1 MKNGA
6 NEQGFALV
14 ITHYNYE
21 LRFVVS
27 GLRETLRT
35 PFKELL

>member
-14 ITHYNYE
+14 IAHYNYE

-27 GLRETLRT
+27 GLRAFSPETLTR
-35 PFKELL
+35 E